1 MNNNKVLN
9 TFILWRVKHL
19 KEQYFVV
26 ILSLIIGLFTG
37 FAAFL
42 LKTAV
47 FFIKDELTAN
57 AGLQSLNIAYFLF
70 PAIGVILTILFF
82 TFIIRNRVEHS
93 VPRILFVIS
102 KRKGKMKRHKIYSS
116 IVGASLTAGFGG
128 SVGLESPIIST
139 GSAFGSYLG
148 HSFRLQYKT
157 VCLLIG
163 CGAAGAMASIF
174 TTPIAAVVFC
184 LEVLMLD
191 LATTSIIPL
200 LIASVSGAIT
210 TKLFLSEN
218 ILFDFS
224 NTTALN
230 THEIPFYVLLGIFAA
245 LVSYYFSSISE
256 FINKKMKQIHNPFLR
271 PILGLFLLGVV
282 ILVFP
287 SLYGEGYEM
296 IKQLADGNTDVLMAN
311 SFFYYLKDNL
321 FFVLAFIVL
330 LILFKVIA
338 TSLTIESGGI
348 GGIFAPAAVSGGLS
362 GFLFAKSLN
371 QFFPAL
377 KLPELNFM
385 LVGMAGVLCAVL
397 HAPLTAI
404 FLVTEMTSGYQLI
417 VPLMLTTTVAFLT
430 TKILDPHSI
439 FTKRLAERGEL
450 VTHHKDQ
457 TVLTLL
463 KIRNLIESDVQVI
476 PPDTNLGELTRY
488 ISEAKRNIFPV
499 VDVQKKFKGIVL
511 LDAVR
516 KDMFNQQKW
525 QTPIK
530 EYLFYPSENEIISI
544 TDSMELAMNKF
555 QASGNYNLVV
565 LDGEKYIGI
574 VSRANIFKAYRKML
588 IDVTHE

>member
-1 MNNNKVLN
+1 
-9 TFILWRVKHL
+9 
-19 KEQYFVV
+19 
-26 ILSLIIGLFTG
+26 
-37 FAAFL
+37 
-42 LKTAV
+42 
-47 FFIKDELTAN
+47 
-57 AGLQSLNIAYFLF
+57 
-70 PAIGVILTILFF
+70 
-82 TFIIRNRVEHS
+82 
-93 VPRILFVIS
+93 
-102 KRKGKMKRHKIYSS
+102 
-116 IVGASLTAGFGG
+116 
-128 SVGLESPIIST
+128 
-139 GSAFGSYLG
+139 
-148 HSFRLQYKT
+148 
-157 VCLLIG
+157 
-163 CGAAGAMASIF
+163 
-174 TTPIAAVVFC
+174 
-184 LEVLMLD
+184 
-191 LATTSIIPL
+191 
-200 LIASVSGAIT
+200 
-210 TKLFLSEN
+210 
-218 ILFDFS
+218 
-224 NTTALN
+224 
-230 THEIPFYVLLGIFAA
+230 
-245 LVSYYFSSISE
+245 
-256 FINKKMKQIHNPFLR
+256 
-271 PILGLFLLGVV
+271 
-282 ILVFP
+282 
-287 SLYGEGYEM
+287 
-296 IKQLADGNTDVLMAN
+296 LADGNTDVLMAN

-463 KIRNLIESDVQVI
+463 KIRNLIESDVEVI

-488 ISEAKRNIFPV
+488 ISEAKRNIFPI